1 MPLPLKWRG
10 KKFPAEAETQ
20 MARERR
26 GKRQWK
32 YNQAP
37 PQAEQRV
44 GLGRKAALWSQL
56 MRWKVGRASAQTR
69 VLEIL
74 SQQSPPQVRDR
85 ACLVWVWKSSPPFLR
100 TQARL
105 RWLPVAHQC
114 PRPLSYCFPAHRS
127 SWLPLTVPCM
137 TCPQWSYEPSQALI
151 LTMTQ
156 RKNPLLI
163 WS

>member
-10 KKFPAEAETQ
+10 GKFPAEAETQ

-37 PQAEQRV
+37 PQAEQRA
-44 GLGRKAALWSQL
+44 GLGRKEAFWSQL
-56 MRWKVGRASAQTR
+56 MRWKVGSASAQTP

-74 SQQSPPQVRDR
+74 PCRWRSPPQALDR
-85 ACLVWVWKSSPPFLR
+85 ACLVWVWESSPPFLR

-105 RWLPVAHQC
+105 RWLQVAHQC
-114 PRPLSYCFPAHRS
+114 PRHLSYCFPAQAQLAGCPSLSPVWFAHS
-127 SWLPLTVPCM
+127 GLMSLPKL
-137 TCPQWSYEPSQALI
+137 
-151 LTMTQ
+151 
-156 RKNPLLI
+156 
-163 WS
+163 